1 MTPSI
6 TLLLRS
12 VMIGRF
18 YSLISV
24 IGLAIAIAAVILVSA
39 LLQHETAYEKNY
51 TAADRIYR
59 LNWING
65 GTGDRFATMFNPFS
79 PQFAAET
86 AEITHAARVGTFDV
100 LLEKESVSGSRGISN
115 FELVAFV
122 DPDFFRLFDLE
133 FMTGDADTALTSLH
147 SVVLTQAAAEK
158 YFPGES
164 ALGQTLTLESNVP
177 LTVSAIIE
185 DMPAATHFPF
195 HFIVPLET
203 VREIFDGAGW
213 MDSWGSDQVYHYVLL
228 DQGVDPAVLDPLLMD
243 FAERHI
249 PYEDWDFEITSQALE
264 DIHFT
269 PDLQNEMPLLDSIR
283 NILKSPRSKSD
294 LILFSAG
301 ALILVLIASFNFMNL
316 QIARGFGRSKQL
328 GLLKVVGA
336 SRYKIFERML
346 TESVLFAVLSLV
358 VALMIV
364 ELSLDLFSQTIAVS
378 LDWSDV
384 LQPQVLA
391 VVALLTL
398 ALGLLSGAYPA
409 WLMANQKP
417 NLILKGEFSHGH
429 GVQRIRQA
437 LVLLQFSVSIIL
449 IAVSLGIYAQIRFS
463 ISAPLGFDA
472 DRTAVVSI
480 DRREV
485 RGDYES
491 LRVRILEHPDV
502 ALVTRS
508 SIIPT
513 GNLSDG
519 MRLDFDGGG
528 PADEVA
534 VRRVS
539 VDFGFFEALGVD
551 MAAGRPF
558 RRDFGADEFSFPNA
572 DNPVSSS
579 GIIINE
585 AAARRARWADPAD
598 AIDKQMRVEFEDGGT
613 NLTINLNVV
622 GVANDIHFR
631 SLRSAIVPMVFFLE
645 QRGNH
650 MLVKITSDN
659 SESVLQHIEQV
670 WQETVPEIPL
680 QLEWLGDSVSRLY
693 DQETR
698 VLKLM
703 AGVSVIGI
711 AVACL
716 GLFAVASL
724 VTESRRKEVALR
736 KVFGATMPEIVN
748 LLSWKFLKSVI
759 LANLLAWP
767 IAWLYMSNWLNT
779 FVYRIDLGLL
789 QFLIPGIITFVI
801 AWMTVAGQAWIVVR
815 NNPIHALR
823 YE

>member
-1 MTPSI
+1 MTQSI

-12 VMIGRF
+12 VTIGRF

-51 TAADRIYR
+51 AASDRIYR
-59 LNWING
+59 LNWISG

-86 AEITHAARVGTFDV
+86 ADVARAARVGTFDV
-100 LLEKESVSGSRGISN
+100 LLEREAISGARGISN
-115 FELVAFV
+115 FELVAFA
-122 DPDFFRLFDLE
+122 DPDFFRIFDLQ
-133 FMTGDADTALTSLH
+133 FTSGDPETALTSLN
-147 SVVLTQAAAEK
+147 SLVLTRAAAEK

-164 ALGQTLTLESNVP
+164 ALGRTLTLEGSVP

-185 DMPAATHFPF
+185 DMPASTQLPF
-195 HFIVPLET
+195 HFIAPLEI
-203 VREIFDGAGW
+203 VREIYDGAGW
-213 MDSWGSDQVYHYVLL
+213 LDVWGSDRVYHYVLL
-228 DQGVDPAVLDPLLMD
+228 DEGVDPVVLDPLLMD
-243 FAERHI
+243 FAERHV
-249 PYEDWDFEITSQALE
+249 PYEDWDFEITAQALK

-269 PDLQNEMPLLDSIR
+269 PDLQNEMPLQDTIR

-294 LILFSAG
+294 LVLFSAG

-346 TESVLFAVLSLV
+346 IESVLFAVLSLV

-364 ELSLDLFSQTIAVS
+364 ELGLDLFGKTIAVS

-384 LQPQVLA
+384 LAPRVLL
-391 VVALLTL
+391 VVGGLTL

-409 WLMANQKP
+409 WLMASQKP
-417 NLILKGEFSHGH
+417 SLILKGEFSHGH
-429 GVQRIRQA
+429 GVHRIRQA
-437 LVLLQFSVSIIL
+437 LVLLQFTVSIIL

-472 DRTAVVSI
+472 ARTAVVSI
-480 DRREV
+480 NRREV

-519 MRLDFDGGG
+519 MGLDPDGGG
-528 PADEVA
+528 PADAVA
-534 VRRVS
+534 VRLVT
-539 VDFGFFEALGVD
+539 VDFDFFEALGID
-551 MAAGRPF
+551 LAAGRSF
-558 RRDFGADEFSFPNA
+558 KRDFGADEFFFPNPE
-572 DNPVSSS
+572 NPVSRS

-585 AAARRARWADPAD
+585 AAARRAGWTEPAD
-598 AIDKQMRVEFEDGGT
+598 AIGKQVRNEFEIENT
-613 NLTINLNVV
+613 NAVAIMNIV
-622 GVANDIHFR
+622 GVVNDVHFR
-631 SLRSAIVPMVFFLE
+631 SLRSEIVPMLFLLQ

-650 MLVKITSDN
+650 MIIKTTSDDVD
-659 SESVLQHIEQV
+659 SVLTHIEQV

-680 QLEWLGDSVSRLY
+680 RLEWLGDSVSRQY

-703 AGVSVIGI
+703 AGVAVIGI
-711 AVACL
+711 GVACL

-724 VTESRRKEVALR
+724 VTESRRKEVALH
-736 KVFGATMPEIVN
+736 KVFGATMLEIVN
-748 LLSWKFLKSVI
+748 LLSWKFLKSVV

-767 IAWLYMSNWLNT
+767 VAWFYMSNWLNT
-779 FVYRIDLGLL
+779 FVYRIDLSLL
-789 QFLIPGIITFVI
+789 QFLVPGIITFVI
-801 AWMTVAGQAWIVVR
+801 AWMTVASQAWIVVR